1 MKKIMPIVIGIV
13 VAIGLILILGQYQET
28 SIAKSEAPT
37 DSQYINANS
46 LLIQALAERQIQMS
60 SPIKISSPENI
71 EKYCSLFAS
80 EEKQQLIKYCTSTEV
95 KNQNGEF
102 LGNIHMVGTLDTPQV
117 VMALIQTDKDASQLD
132 SAKNVFETV
141 TESLIC
147 NCWSEQKPGGLN
159 SIDSWVDGLWQFHQT
174 DTKPHSKSNT
184 LKLDGKSLQLE
195 LTTNNDGYLWKF
207 LIYN

>member
-1 MKKIMPIVIGIV
+1 
-13 VAIGLILILGQYQET
+13 
-28 SIAKSEAPT
+28 
-37 DSQYINANS
+37 
-46 LLIQALAERQIQMS
+46 
-60 SPIKISSPENI
+60 
-71 EKYCSLFAS
+71 
-80 EEKQQLIKYCTSTEV
+80 
-95 KNQNGEF
+95 
-102 LGNIHMVGTLDTPQV
+102 
-117 VMALIQTDKDASQLD
+117 MALIQTDKDASQLD